1 MVKKTRLFSDLDLN
15 FTPHPVTGDIVRKLD
30 DNSIKQA
37 LKNLI
42 LIKNFEKPFHSDI
55 GTPVSALLFEPLTP
69 VTALMVRRAII
80 DQVSNFEPR
89 VVLLDVEVIA
99 SDEQNSLY
107 VSIVFRIVNSERP
120 ITLDMTLER
129 TR

>member
-1 MVKKTRLFSDLDLN
+1 MAKTTRIFSDLDLN
-15 FTPHPVTGDIVRKLD
+15 FKPHPVTGDLVRKLD
-30 DNSIKQA
+30 DNAIKQA

-99 SDEQNSLY
+99 SEEQNSLY

>member
-1 MVKKTRLFSDLDLN
+1 MAKTARLFSDLDFNL
-15 FTPHPVTGDIVRKLD
+15 TPHPVTKDLVRRLD
-30 DNSIKQA
+30 DNAIKQA

-42 LIKNFEKPFHSDI
+42 MIKNFEKPFHSDI

-69 VTALMVRRAII
+69 VTALMVRRAIV
-80 DQVSNFEPR
+80 DQISNFEPR
-89 VVLLDVEVIA
+89 VVLLEVDVIA
-99 SDEQNSLY
+99 SEEQNSLY

-120 ITLDMTLER
+120 ITLDLTLER